1 MARAAAMEQVALD
14 RMEPRWRRLG
24 YTLVREPA
32 AEEVPAFLGGFRP
45 DAIAVGRT
53 PGLVIEVV
61 GRPGPHADTKLSRL
75 RGLLAGQKDWDLV
88 VVYAASDKVE
98 VATAPLADVESALVE
113 AERSADREPRS
124 ALLLAWAALE
134 ALARA
139 RHPDL
144 ASDGLAA
151 STLLDL
157 LVSHGD
163 LPQEAQEELRQVA
176 RMRNALAHGQLDLRP
191 APDAVRRL
199 VALARTLHPAAG
211 G

>member
-1 MARAAAMEQVALD
+1 
-14 RMEPRWRRLG
+14 
-24 YTLVREPA
+24 
-32 AEEVPAFLGGFRP
+32 
-45 DAIAVGRT
+45 
-53 PGLVIEVV
+53 
-61 GRPGPHADTKLSRL
+61 
-75 RGLLAGQKDWDLV
+75 
-88 VVYAASDKVE
+88 
-98 VATAPLADVESALVE
+98 VESALVE

-199 VALARTLHPAAG
+199 VALARTLRPAAG